1 METAIQIN
9 KTFSL
14 EDLACQGLKQ
24 QDVKELS
31 AKIFI
36 KDDRVYFFDQTD
48 NKQYRLYSVIHKR
61 SFFL

>member
-14 EDLACQGLKQ
+14 EDLARQGLEQ
-24 QDVKELS
+24 RDVKELT

-36 KDDRVYFFDQTD
+36 KDDKVYFFDQTD
-48 NKQYRLYSVIHKR
+48 NKHYRLYSIIHKR

>member
-14 EDLACQGLKQ
+14 EDLAHQGLKQ

-36 KDDRVYFFDQTD
+36 KDDKVYFFDQTD
-48 NKQYRLYSVIHKR
+48 NKHFRLYSVIHKR

>member
-9 KTFSL
+9 KIFSL
-14 EDLACQGLKQ
+14 EDLARQGLKQ

-48 NKQYRLYSVIHKR
+48 NQHYRLYSVIHKR